1 MQTDIRMTPG
11 RRSYVEEPA
20 DPQQTRNRI
29 LQATAFAFVLAYPF
43 LDLFF
48 GWQALLAFIPMMLM
62 ITLALGL
69 NIVVGYAGLLD
80 LGYAA
85 FYAIGAY
92 AAAFFTSPNSPLAS
106 VLPGSPFAWMQDFW
120 VAMIMAVLVAG
131 CAGALLGAP
140 TLRLRG
146 DYLALVTLGFG
157 EIIPRLVKNLEPW
170 TKGVKGMNPIGRP
183 YLFGCQFGVDPCEI
197 LGMKLKLGMIPYYYL
212 TLVVGAISIF
222 AIIRLRNSRL
232 GRAWAAIRDDE
243 IAAQGMG
250 INPVTTKLWA
260 FSLGASFS
268 GATGA
273 IFGAYLQTISP
284 DQFEYSTSVIVLCM
298 VILGGTGNIWGVM
311 LGGLL
316 IQSFDRIFAERLTG
330 WIHKAGALTGDP
342 TITAAFNSFDLLKS
356 RLLVFGLCLVLIM
369 NLRPQGIL
377 PNRKRRETA
386 LADLPEDDV
395 APDEA
400 VMIAGAGAST
410 EKPR

>member
-1 MQTDIRMTPG
+1 VNYGTI
-11 RRSYVEEPA
+11 
-20 DPQQTRNRI
+20 TRTI
-29 LQATAFAFVLAYPF
+29 FTAVVLTYPF
-43 LDLFF
+43 LDLAF

-62 ITLALGL
+62 ITLAMGL

-92 AAAFFTSPNSPLAS
+92 AAAFFTSPVSPLNAI
-106 VLPGSPFAWMQDFW
+106 LPTSPFYWMQDFW
-120 VAMIMAVLVAG
+120 VAMLMAVFVAG
-131 CAGALLGAP
+131 ISGALLGAP

-157 EIIPRLVKNLEPW
+157 EIVPRLVKNLEPW

-183 YLFGCQFGVDPCEI
+183 YLFGCTFGIDPCTI
-197 LGMKLKLGMIPYYYL
+197 FGTQYKLGMIPYYYI
-212 TLVVGAISIF
+212 TLAVGALSIF
-222 AIIRLRNSRL
+222 LIIRLRKSRL
-232 GRAWAAIRDDE
+232 GRAWAALRDDE

-260 FSLGASFS
+260 FALGASFS

-298 VILGGTGNIWGVM
+298 VILGGTGNVWGVV

-330 WIHKAGALTGDP
+330 WVHKFGAVTGDP
-342 TITAAFNSFDLLKS
+342 AIVSILNNFDLIRS
-356 RLLVFGLCLVLIM
+356 RLLIFGLCLVLLM
-369 NLRPQGIL
+369 ALRPQGLL
-377 PNRKRRETA
+377 PARKRR
-386 LADLPEDDV
+386 
-395 APDEA
+395 DEA
-400 VMIAGAGAST
+400 LTDETEEEAVARLGSVPATAGAA
-410 EKPR
+410 R

>member
-1 MQTDIRMTPG
+1 MSQTLSPAMTSASPRPNFG
-11 RRSYVEEPA
+11 VIA
-20 DPQQTRNRI
+20 RNI
-29 LQATAFAFVLAYPF
+29 FIAIVLTYPF
-43 LDLFF
+43 LDLAF

-62 ITLALGL
+62 ITLAMGL

-92 AAAFFTSPNSPLAS
+92 AAAFFTSPVSPLNAILPNSP
-106 VLPGSPFAWMQDFW
+106 FFWMQDFW
-120 VAMIMAVLVAG
+120 VAMFMAVLVAG
-131 CAGALLGAP
+131 TAGAMLGAP

-157 EIIPRLVKNLEPW
+157 EIVPRLVKNLEPW

-183 YLFGCQFGVDPCEI
+183 YLFGCTFGVDPCTI
-197 LGMKLKLGMIPYYYL
+197 FGTQYKLGMIPYYYV
-212 TLVVGAISIF
+212 TLAIGALSIF
-222 AIIRLRNSRL
+222 LIIRLRNSRL

-260 FSLGASFS
+260 FALGASFS

-298 VILGGTGNIWGVM
+298 VILGGTGNVWGVM
-311 LGGLL
+311 FGGLL
-316 IQSFDRIFAERLTG
+316 LQSFDRIFAERLTG
-330 WIHKAGALTGDP
+330 WVHKLGAATGDP
-342 TITAAFNSFDLLKS
+342 SVTAIFNSFDLLRS
-356 RLLVFGLCLVLIM
+356 RLFIFGLCLVLLM
-369 NLRPQGIL
+369 TLRPQGLL
-377 PNRKRRETA
+377 PARKRRESA
-386 LADLPEDDV
+386 LIDETE
-395 APDEA
+395 DEA
-400 VMIAGAGAST
+400 TERHAAEATVAGGT
-410 EKPR
+410 R

>member
-1 MQTDIRMTPG
+1 MSQTLAPAM
-11 RRSYVEEPA
+11 RSASPRLNYGTISRSIFIAV
-20 DPQQTRNRI
+20 
-29 LQATAFAFVLAYPF
+29 VLTYPF
-43 LDLFF
+43 LDLAF

-62 ITLALGL
+62 ITLAMGL

-92 AAAFFTSPNSPLAS
+92 AAAFFTSPVSPLNAI
-106 VLPGSPFAWMQDFW
+106 LPGSPFYWMQDFW
-120 VAMIMAVLVAG
+120 VAMLMSVLVAG
-131 CAGALLGAP
+131 TAGALLGAP

-157 EIIPRLVKNLEPW
+157 EIVPRLVKNLEWW

-183 YLFGCQFGVDPCEI
+183 HMFGCTFGVDPCTI
-197 LGMKLKLGMIPYYYL
+197 FGTQYKLGMIPYYYV
-212 TLVVGAISIF
+212 TLAIAALSIF
-222 AIIRLRNSRL
+222 LIIRLRNSRL

-260 FSLGASFS
+260 FALGASFS

-298 VILGGTGNIWGVM
+298 VILGGTGNVWGVIF
-311 LGGLL
+311 GGLL

-330 WIHKAGALTGDP
+330 WVHKFGAATGVAGIEALLK
-342 TITAAFNSFDLLKS
+342 NFDLLRS
-356 RLLVFGLCLVLIM
+356 RLFIFGLCLVLLM
-369 NLRPQGIL
+369 LLRPQGLL
-377 PNRKRRETA
+377 PARKRRESALIDETEEEATA
-386 LADLPEDDV
+386 RHA
-395 APDEA
+395 AAA
-400 VMIAGAGAST
+400 VVGAG
-410 EKPR
+410 R

>member
-1 MQTDIRMTPG
+1 MSQTLA
-11 RRSYVEEPA
+11 PA
-20 DPQQTRNRI
+20 MPTASRQPNFGTLARNLFI
-29 LQATAFAFVLAYPF
+29 AVVLTYPF
-43 LDLFF
+43 LDLAF

-62 ITLALGL
+62 ITLAMGL

-92 AAAFFTSPNSPLAS
+92 AAAFFTSPVSPLNAI
-106 VLPGSPFAWMQDFW
+106 LPDSPFFWMQDFW
-120 VAMIMAVLVAG
+120 VAMILAVLVAG
-131 CAGALLGAP
+131 LAGALLGAP

-157 EIIPRLVKNLEPW
+157 EIVPRLVKNLEPW

-183 YLFGCQFGVDPCEI
+183 YLFDCTFGVDPCTI
-197 LGMKLKLGMIPYYYL
+197 FGTQYKLGMIPYYYV
-212 TLVVGAISIF
+212 TLAIGALSIF
-222 AIIRLRNSRL
+222 LIIRLRNSRL

-260 FSLGASFS
+260 FALGASFS

-298 VILGGTGNIWGVM
+298 VILGGTGNVWGVM
-311 LGGLL
+311 FGGLL

-330 WIHKAGALTGDP
+330 WVHKFGAATGVP
-342 TITAAFNSFDLLKS
+342 AVATLLSNFDLLRS
-356 RLLVFGLCLVLIM
+356 RLFIFGLCLVLLM
-369 NLRPQGIL
+369 ALRPQGLL
-377 PNRKRRETA
+377 PARKRRESA
-386 LADLPEDDV
+386 LIDETEEEANARHDAAV
-395 APDEA
+395 AQ
-400 VMIAGAGAST
+400 AGG
-410 EKPR
+410 PQ

>member
-1 MQTDIRMTPG
+1 MQTLSTPVRRTIIGPTQWVMLRWLFIAIVMT
-11 RRSYVEEPA
+11 
-20 DPQQTRNRI
+20 
-29 LQATAFAFVLAYPF
+29 YPF
-43 LDLFF
+43 LDLLF
-48 GWQALLAFIPMMLM
+48 GFQALLAFIPMMLM
-62 ITLALGL
+62 ITLAMGL

-92 AAAFFTSPNSPLAS
+92 AAAFFTSPVSPLNT
-106 VLPGSPFAWMQDFW
+106 VLPGTPFAWMQDFW
-120 VAMIMAVLVAG
+120 VGMLLAVLVAG
-131 CAGALLGAP
+131 ISGAILGAP

-157 EIIPRLVKNLEPW
+157 EIVPRLVKNLEFW

-183 YLFGCQFGVDPCEI
+183 HLFGCQFGVDPCVI
-197 LGMKLKLGMIPYYYL
+197 NGTPYKLGMIPYYYL
-212 TLVVGAISIF
+212 TLLVAGLSIF

-232 GRAWAAIRDDE
+232 GRAWTAIRDDE

-298 VILGGTGNIWGVM
+298 VILGGTGNIWGVIF
-311 LGGLL
+311 GGLL
-316 IQSFDRIFAERLTG
+316 LQSFDRIFAERLTG
-330 WIHKAGALTGDP
+330 WVHRLGALSGDK
-342 TITAAFNSFDLLKS
+342 TITEAFQYFDLLRS
-356 RLLVFGLCLVLIM
+356 RLLIFGLCLVLLM
-369 NLRPQGIL
+369 ALRPQGIL
-377 PNRKRRETA
+377 PARKRRETA
-386 LADLPEDDV
+386 LVDETDEEV
-395 APDEA
+395 AARLEA
-400 VMIAGAGAST
+400 EATAVL
-410 EKPR
+410 EVQR

>member
-1 MQTDIRMTPG
+1 MSQTLSSTMTGTSPRPNYG
-11 RRSYVEEPA
+11 TIA
-20 DPQQTRNRI
+20 RNTFI
-29 LQATAFAFVLAYPF
+29 AVVLFYPF
-43 LDLFF
+43 LDLAF

-62 ITLALGL
+62 ITLAMGL

-92 AAAFFTSPNSPLAS
+92 AAAFFTSPVSPLNAILPNSP
-106 VLPGSPFAWMQDFW
+106 FFWMQDFW
-120 VAMIMAVLVAG
+120 VAMVMSVLVAG
-131 CAGALLGAP
+131 LAGALLGAP

-157 EIIPRLVKNLEPW
+157 EIVPRLVKNLEPW

-183 YLFGCQFGVDPCEI
+183 YLFGCTFGVDPCTI
-197 LGMKLKLGMIPYYYL
+197 FGTDYKLGMIPYYYI
-212 TLVVGAISIF
+212 TLAIGALSIF
-222 AIIRLRNSRL
+222 LIIRLRNSRL

-260 FSLGASFS
+260 FALGASFS

-298 VILGGTGNIWGVM
+298 VILGGTGNVWGVM
-311 LGGLL
+311 FGGLL
-316 IQSFDRIFAERLTG
+316 LQSFDRIFAERLTG
-330 WIHKAGALTGDP
+330 WVHKLGAATGDP
-342 TITAAFNSFDLLKS
+342 TVAAIFNSFDLLRS
-356 RLLVFGLCLVLIM
+356 RLFIFGLCLVLLM
-369 NLRPQGIL
+369 TLRPQGLL
-377 PNRKRRETA
+377 PARKRRENA
-386 LADLPEDDV
+386 LI
-395 APDEA
+395 DETDEE
-400 VMIAGAGAST
+400 AGARHGAEAAVAGGSQ
-410 EKPR
+410 

>member
-1 MQTDIRMTPG
+1 VNYGTI
-11 RRSYVEEPA
+11 
-20 DPQQTRNRI
+20 TRTI
-29 LQATAFAFVLAYPF
+29 FTAVVLTYPF
-43 LDLFF
+43 LDLAF

-62 ITLALGL
+62 ITLAMGL

-92 AAAFFTSPNSPLAS
+92 AAAFFTSPVSPLNAI
-106 VLPGSPFAWMQDFW
+106 LPTSPFYWMQDFW
-120 VAMIMAVLVAG
+120 VAMLMAVFVAG
-131 CAGALLGAP
+131 ISGALLGAP

-157 EIIPRLVKNLEPW
+157 EIVPRLVKNLEPW

-183 YLFGCQFGVDPCEI
+183 YLFGCTFGIDPCTI
-197 LGMKLKLGMIPYYYL
+197 FGTQYKLGMIPYYYI
-212 TLVVGAISIF
+212 TLAVGALSIF
-222 AIIRLRNSRL
+222 LIIRLRKSRL
-232 GRAWAAIRDDE
+232 GRAWAALRDDE

-260 FSLGASFS
+260 FALGASFS

-298 VILGGTGNIWGVM
+298 VILGGTGNVWGVV

-330 WIHKAGALTGDP
+330 WVHKFGAVTGDP
-342 TITAAFNSFDLLKS
+342 AIVSLLNNFDLIRS
-356 RLLVFGLCLVLIM
+356 RLLIFGLCLVLLM
-369 NLRPQGIL
+369 ALRPQGLL
-377 PNRKRRETA
+377 PARKRR
-386 LADLPEDDV
+386 
-395 APDEA
+395 DEA
-400 VMIAGAGAST
+400 LTDETEEEAVARLGSVPATAGAA
-410 EKPR
+410 R

>member
-1 MQTDIRMTPG
+1 MSQTL
-11 RRSYVEEPA
+11 SPA
-20 DPQQTRNRI
+20 MPNAAAKPNYATITRNI
-29 LQATAFAFVLAYPF
+29 FIAVVLTYPF
-43 LDLFF
+43 LDLAF

-62 ITLALGL
+62 ITLAMGL

-92 AAAFFTSPNSPLAS
+92 AAAFFTSPVSPLNAILPNSP
-106 VLPGSPFAWMQDFW
+106 FFWMQDFW
-120 VAMIMAVLVAG
+120 VAMLMSVLVAG
-131 CAGALLGAP
+131 TAGALLGAP

-157 EIIPRLVKNLEPW
+157 EIVPRLVKNLEPW

-183 YLFGCQFGVDPCEI
+183 YLFGCTFGVDPCTI
-197 LGMKLKLGMIPYYYL
+197 FGTQYKLGMIPYYYV
-212 TLVVGAISIF
+212 TLAIGALSIF
-222 AIIRLRNSRL
+222 LIIRLRKSRL

-260 FSLGASFS
+260 FALGASFS

-298 VILGGTGNIWGVM
+298 VILGGTGNVWGVM
-311 LGGLL
+311 FGGLL

-330 WIHKAGALTGDP
+330 WVHKLGAATGEP
-342 TITAAFNSFDLLKS
+342 VIASVLNSFDLLRS
-356 RLLVFGLCLVLIM
+356 RLFIFGLCLVLLM
-369 NLRPQGIL
+369 TLRPQGLL
-377 PNRKRRETA
+377 PARKRRDAALIDETEEEAVARQASETA
-386 LADLPEDDV
+386 T
-395 APDEA
+395 
-400 VMIAGAGAST
+400 AGAM
-410 EKPR
+410 R